1 MNNSK
6 LLFTPGPLTTSP
18 TVRLA
23 MLRDVGS
30 RDHEFIGIVREIR
43 SKLVKL
49 GGVPKDEYTAVIM
62 QGSGTFGLEA
72 VVSSAI
78 SPAGKLLVI
87 VNGAYGKRLVQI
99 ANVLNISTTVLA
111 YAENEKPRVADVEV
125 ALDRDETISDV
136 AVVHCETTS
145 GLINPVETIGKVAKE
160 YGRRYI
166 VDAMSSFGAVPLN
179 LGKSEIDYLVSS
191 SNKCIEGVPGFSF
204 VLAKR
209 ESLLAAGGYARS
221 VSLDLLSQWR
231 ELEASG
237 QFRFTPPTHALLA
250 FRQALIELDEEG
262 GVAGRAARYRANYE
276 TLVKGMRAMGW
287 REYLAPEDQ
296 GYIITSF
303 YYPADP
309 NFEFETFYEVLNQK
323 GFVIYPGKISNAE
336 CFRIGHI
343 GRLYPDDMT
352 SLLEAIRET
361 LAEMNIELRPRETEG
376 KLWNLP
382 SDEATTA
389 H

>member
-18 TVRLA
+18 TIRQA

-30 RDHEFIGIVREIR
+30 RDHEFIDIVREIR
-43 SKLVKL
+43 SRLVQL
-49 GGVPKDEYTAVIM
+49 GGVAEEDYTAVIM

-72 VVSSAI
+72 VVSSAV
-78 SPAGKLLVI
+78 PPEGKLLVI
-87 VNGAYGKRLVQI
+87 VNGAYGKRLVPI
-99 ANVLNISTTVLA
+99 ANVLNISVMVLA
-111 YAENEKPRVADVEV
+111 YAENERPRVGDVEV
-125 ALDRDETISDV
+125 VLDRDETISDV
-136 AVVHCETTS
+136 AIVHCETTS
-145 GLINPVETIGKVAKE
+145 GIINPVEVIGKVVRE

-179 LGKSEIDYLVSS
+179 LSESGIHYLISS

-204 VLAKR
+204 ILAKR
-209 ESLLAAGGYARS
+209 ESLLATGGYARS
-221 VSLDLLSQWR
+221 LSLDLFSQWK

-262 GVAGRAARYRANYE
+262 GIAGRAARYRANYE
-276 TLVKGMRAMGW
+276 TLVRGMRALGW

-309 NFEFETFYEVLNQK
+309 NFHFETFYQLLNQK
-323 GFVIYPGKISNAE
+323 GFLIYLGKVSNAE

-343 GRLYPDDMT
+343 GRLHPDDMS

-361 LAEMNIELRPRETEG
+361 LAEMNVELTPREMER
-376 KLWNLP
+376 KQWNSP
-382 SDEATTA
+382 SDEPTTVR
-389 H
+389 